1 MIFSRLF
8 CWLTLLEIAC
18 ILTPQLV
25 SSNFIEDFIE
35 DMKTYRPYT
44 RRPRP
49 KNKPVGKRTGYVEL
63 NSKYR
68 KPKKRYGNRVS
79 YVTSTYLPPTVKVT
93 VPQVIKSE
101 TPLTVNTV
109 PQETK
114 TEKPLTVNTEPEVT
128 KTEKPPTEYP
138 AKVKFNFDFS
148 IKGMKKLSFTYE
160 EPQIPIL
167 EKPPAADSKSE

>member
-1 MIFSRLF
+1 MLPVF

-25 SSNFIEDFIE
+25 SSNIIADFVEDL
-35 DMKTYRPYT
+35 KTYRPYT

-63 NSKYR
+63 DSKYR
-68 KPKKRYGNRVS
+68 KSKKRYDNRVS
-79 YVTSTYLPPTVKVT
+79 DVTSTYLPPTIKVT
-93 VPQVIKSE
+93 VPEGI
-101 TPLTVNTV
+101 
-109 PQETK
+109 K
-114 TEKPLTVNTEPEVT
+114 TETPLTVNTEPEVT
-128 KTEKPPTEYP
+128 KTDKPPTEYP

-160 EPQIPIL
+160 EPQIPNL
-167 EKPPAADSKSE
+167 EKPPAANSKSE